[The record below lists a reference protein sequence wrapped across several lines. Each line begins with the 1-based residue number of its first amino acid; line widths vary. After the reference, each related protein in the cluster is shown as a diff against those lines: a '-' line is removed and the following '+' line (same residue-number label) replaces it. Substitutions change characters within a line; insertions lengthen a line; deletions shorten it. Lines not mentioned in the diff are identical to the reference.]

1 MKKIGII
8 THYYG
13 SQNYGGLLQ
22 AYALCQKLNALG
34 YDAEQIQYIHE
45 NTQELSSVIRKW
57 NMRRIANAVKIRFL
71 RVKEKEFWG
80 NMKKRSNVLEEFRT
94 RIPHS
99 LEVYSKDTISQS
111 NDSYD
116 AFITG
121 SDQVWNMDWYDE
133 AYFLKFVENK
143 PKYSYAASVGTNE
156 LTAERQK
163 LFKEN
168 LADYTKIS
176 VREKDSVELL
186 QPLVKVEIQH
196 VLDPTLLL
204 SKNEW
209 DEICFGKRIQE
220 KYLFCYFLGEGII
233 ERQLAREYADAHEL
247 KIVTLPFLNGQKRKC
262 DEKFG
267 DVKLYDVSPG
277 EFVSLIKYSDCV
289 FTDSFHACVFSN
301 IYEKNFFV
309 FPRSGADK
317 MSNRITSLLTL
328 FNNQE
333 RFCDSSEKQNRQY
346 IEFTRKIQSDTV
358 DFQKEVDKSIDF
370 LKEVDIT

>member
-1 MKKIGII
+1 MKKVGII

-22 AYALCQKLNALG
+22 AYALCKKLNALG
-34 YDAEQIQYIHE
+34 YDAEQIQYIHKDVGE
-45 NTQELSSVIRKW
+45 PNNAVRKW
-57 NMRRIANAVKIRFL
+57 STNRIANALKIRIS
-71 RVKEKEFWG
+71 RVKEKDFFS
-80 NMKKRSNVLEEFRT
+80 NMKKRSKAIEEFRKN
-94 RIPHS
+94 IPHS
-99 LEVYSKDTISQS
+99 FQIYSKDTISQS
-111 NDSYD
+111 NDLYD

-156 LTAERQK
+156 LTTERKK

-168 LADYTKIS
+168 LMDYTKIS

-186 QPLVKVEIQH
+186 QPLTKVEVQY

-209 DEICFGKRIQE
+209 DEICLGKRIQE
-220 KYLFCYFLGEGII
+220 KYLFCYFLGEGIV

-289 FTDSFHACVFSN
+289 FTDSFHARVFSN

-317 MSNRITSLLTL
+317 MSNRITSLITL
-328 FNNQE
+328 FHNQE
-333 RFCDSSEKQNRQY
+333 KFCDSSEKQSMKY
-346 IEFTRKIQSDTV
+346 INSIGNTPIYR
-358 DFQKEVDKSIDF
+358 KSIDEEIEKSIIF
-370 LKEVDIT
+370 LKEIKD

>member
-1 MKKIGII
+1 MKKVGII

-22 AYALCQKLNALG
+22 AYALCKKLNALG
-34 YDAEQIQYIHE
+34 YDAEQIQYIHKDVGE
-45 NTQELSSVIRKW
+45 PNNAVRKW
-57 NMRRIANAVKIRFL
+57 STNRIANAFKIRIS
-71 RVKEKEFWG
+71 RVKEKDFFS
-80 NMKKRSNVLEEFRT
+80 NMKKRSKAIEEFRKN
-94 RIPHS
+94 IPHS
-99 LEVYSKDTISQS
+99 FEIYSKDTISQS
-111 NDSYD
+111 NDLYD

-156 LTAERQK
+156 LTTERKK

-168 LADYTKIS
+168 LMDYTKIS

-186 QPLVKVEIQH
+186 QPLTKVEVQY

-209 DEICFGKRIQE
+209 DEICLGKRIQE
-220 KYLFCYFLGEGII
+220 KYLFCYFLGEGIV

-317 MSNRITSLLTL
+317 MSNRITSLITL
-328 FNNQE
+328 FHNQE
-333 RFCDSSEKQNRQY
+333 KFCDSSEKQSMKY
-346 IEFTRKIQSDTV
+346 INSIGNTSIYR
-358 DFQKEVDKSIDF
+358 KSIDEEIEKSIIF
-370 LKEVDIT
+370 LKEIKD

>member
-1 MKKIGII
+1 MKKVGII

-22 AYALCQKLNALG
+22 AYALCKKLNALG
-34 YDAEQIQYIHE
+34 YDAEQIQYIHKDVGE
-45 NTQELSSVIRKW
+45 PNNAVRKW
-57 NMRRIANAVKIRFL
+57 STNRIANALKIRIS
-71 RVKEKEFWG
+71 RVKEKDFFS
-80 NMKKRSNVLEEFRT
+80 NMKKRSKAIEEFRKN
-94 RIPHS
+94 IPHS
-99 LEVYSKDTISQS
+99 FEIYSKDTISQS
-111 NDSYD
+111 NDLYD

-156 LTAERQK
+156 LTTERKK

-168 LADYTKIS
+168 LMDYTKIS

-186 QPLVKVEIQH
+186 QPLTKVEVQY

-204 SKNEW
+204 AKNEW
-209 DEICFGKRIQE
+209 DEICLGKRIQE
-220 KYLFCYFLGEGII
+220 KYLFCYFLGEGIV

-317 MSNRITSLLTL
+317 MSNRITSLISL
-328 FNNQE
+328 FHNQE
-333 RFCDSSEKQNRQY
+333 RFCDSSEKQSMEY
-346 IEFTRKIQSDTV
+346 INSIGNAHVYR
-358 DFQKEVDKSIDF
+358 KSIDEEIEKSIIF
-370 LKEVDIT
+370 LKEIKD

>member
-1 MKKIGII
+1 MKKVGII

-22 AYALCQKLNALG
+22 AYALCKKLNALG
-34 YDAEQIQYIHE
+34 YDAEQIQYIHKDVGE
-45 NTQELSSVIRKW
+45 PNNAVRKW
-57 NMRRIANAVKIRFL
+57 STNRIANALKIRIS
-71 RVKEKEFWG
+71 RVKEKDFFS
-80 NMKKRSNVLEEFRT
+80 NMKKRSKAIEEFRKN
-94 RIPHS
+94 IPHS
-99 LEVYSKDTISQS
+99 FEIYSKDTISQS
-111 NDSYD
+111 NDLYD

-156 LTAERQK
+156 LTTERKK

-168 LADYTKIS
+168 LMDYTKIS

-186 QPLVKVEIQH
+186 QPLTKVEVQY

-209 DEICFGKRIQE
+209 DEICLGKRIQE
-220 KYLFCYFLGEGII
+220 KYLFCYFLGEGIV

-317 MSNRITSLLTL
+317 MSNRITSLITL
-328 FNNQE
+328 FHNQE
-333 RFCDSSEKQNRQY
+333 KFCDSSEKQSMKY
-346 IEFTRKIQSDTV
+346 INSIGNTPIYR
-358 DFQKEVDKSIDF
+358 KSIDEEIEKSIIF
-370 LKEVDIT
+370 LKEIKD

>member
-1 MKKIGII
+1 MKKVGII

-22 AYALCQKLNALG
+22 AYALCKKLNALG
-34 YDAEQIQYIHE
+34 YNAEQIQYIHKDVGE
-45 NTQELSSVIRKW
+45 PNNAVRKW
-57 NMRRIANAVKIRFL
+57 STNRIANALKIRIS
-71 RVKEKEFWG
+71 RVKEKDFFS
-80 NMKKRSNVLEEFRT
+80 NMKKRSKAIEEFRKN
-94 RIPHS
+94 IPHS
-99 LEVYSKDTISQS
+99 FEIYSKDTISQS
-111 NDSYD
+111 NDLYD

-156 LTAERQK
+156 LTTERKK

-168 LADYTKIS
+168 LMDYTKIS

-186 QPLVKVEIQH
+186 QPLTKVEVQY

-204 SKNEW
+204 AKNEW
-209 DEICFGKRIQE
+209 DEICLGKRIQE
-220 KYLFCYFLGEGII
+220 KYLFCYFLGEGIV

-317 MSNRITSLLTL
+317 MSNRITSLISL
-328 FNNQE
+328 FHNQE
-333 RFCDSSEKQNRQY
+333 RFCDSSEKQSMEY
-346 IEFTRKIQSDTV
+346 INSIGNAHVYR
-358 DFQKEVDKSIDF
+358 KSIDEEIEKSIIF
-370 LKEVDIT
+370 LKEIKD

>member
-1 MKKIGII
+1 MKKVGII

-22 AYALCQKLNALG
+22 AYALCKKLNALG
-34 YDAEQIQYIHE
+34 YDAEQIQYIHKDVGE
-45 NTQELSSVIRKW
+45 PNNAVRKW
-57 NMRRIANAVKIRFL
+57 STNRIANALKIRIS
-71 RVKEKEFWG
+71 RVKEKDFFS
-80 NMKKRSNVLEEFRT
+80 NMKKRSKAIEEFRKN
-94 RIPHS
+94 IPHS
-99 LEVYSKDTISQS
+99 FEIYSKDTISQS
-111 NDSYD
+111 NDLYD

-156 LTAERQK
+156 LTTERKK

-168 LADYTKIS
+168 LMDYTKIS

-186 QPLVKVEIQH
+186 QPLTKVEVQY

-204 SKNEW
+204 AKNEW
-209 DEICFGKRIQE
+209 DEICLGKRIQE
-220 KYLFCYFLGEGII
+220 KYLFCYFLGEGIV

-317 MSNRITSLLTL
+317 MSNRITSLISL
-328 FNNQE
+328 FHNQE
-333 RFCDSSEKQNRQY
+333 RFCDSSEKQSMEY
-346 IEFTRKIQSDTV
+346 INSIGNTHVYR
-358 DFQKEVDKSIDF
+358 KSIDEEIEKSIIF
-370 LKEVDIT
+370 LKEIKD

>member
-1 MKKIGII
+1 MKKVGII

-22 AYALCQKLNALG
+22 AYALCKKLNALG
-34 YDAEQIQYIHE
+34 YDAEQIQYIHKDVGE
-45 NTQELSSVIRKW
+45 PNNAVRKW
-57 NMRRIANAVKIRFL
+57 STNRIANALKIRIS
-71 RVKEKEFWG
+71 RVKEKDFFS
-80 NMKKRSNVLEEFRT
+80 NMKKRSKAIEEFRKN
-94 RIPHS
+94 IPHS
-99 LEVYSKDTISQS
+99 FEIYSKDTISQS
-111 NDSYD
+111 NDLYD

-156 LTAERQK
+156 LTTERKK

-168 LADYTKIS
+168 LMDYTKIS

-186 QPLVKVEIQH
+186 QPLTKVEVQY

-204 SKNEW
+204 AKNEW
-209 DEICFGKRIQE
+209 DEICLGKRIQE
-220 KYLFCYFLGEGII
+220 KYLFCYFLGEGIV
-233 ERQLAREYADAHEL
+233 ERQLARDYADAHEL

-317 MSNRITSLLTL
+317 MSNRITSLISL
-328 FNNQE
+328 FHNQE
-333 RFCDSSEKQNRQY
+333 RFCDSSEKQSMEY
-346 IEFTRKIQSDTV
+346 INSIGNAHVYR
-358 DFQKEVDKSIDF
+358 KSIDEEIEKSIIF
-370 LKEVDIT
+370 LKEIKD